1 MPIVNSTV
9 LCILNF
15 VKRVDLTTKMRSKN
29 KEDTRELWE
38 VLDMCFTWVLV
49 MVSPVF
55 FYVQIIQFV
64 HVKYVPFFAYQ
75 VHMSNTVGK
84 KQTNKK
90 ELKN

>member
-38 VLDMCFTWVLV
+38 VLDLSVTLVVV
-49 MVSPVF
+49 MVSWVLA
-55 FYVQIIQFV
+55 YVQTRQILHI
-64 HVKYVPFFAYQ
+64 
-75 VHMSNTVGK
+75 
-84 KQTNKK
+84 
-90 ELKN
+90 

>member
-38 VLDMCFTWVLV
+38 VLDLSVTLVVV
-49 MVSPVF
+49 MVSWVLA
-55 FYVQIIQFV
+55 YVQTHQILHI
-64 HVKYVPFFAYQ
+64 
-75 VHMSNTVGK
+75 
-84 KQTNKK
+84 
-90 ELKN
+90 